1 MTDQPEDKRGEA
13 SEQTR
18 ARAQMEEWMNVWQSS
33 VDPIDEL
40 REDFL
45 ARTNKTRTLN
55 LVGIV
60 FLMLCG
66 LMLIINAILRPEPFT
81 ITVAVM
87 CVPFVTYISAR
98 LYKWQ
103 QLYRRAPPMTPA
115 SYLATMRLHLEVKR
129 AQHRWDQ
136 RFWPVSVIGP
146 AVGFDPHRLRLVCR
160 VDRVPRRRACLLLGA
175 LGVFLQLPPKARRGS
190 SAPRRARARPG
201 VVTCELEAHRFSS
214 KCFLRRS
221 ATGSISAGSS

>member
-45 ARTNKTRTLN
+45 ERTNKTRTLN

-146 AVGFDPHRLRLVCR
+146 AVIIIW
-160 VDRVPRRRACLLLGA
+160 A
-175 LGVFLQLPPKARRGS
+175 LIRTDFALSVVLTVFLVGGPAYSWGLWESFYNYPRKLEEEARRLD
-190 SAPRRARARPG
+190 
-201 VVTCELEAHRFSS
+201 ELERD
-214 KCFLRRS
+214 LEL
-221 ATGSISAGSS
+221 